1 MDKLQSL
8 NAQNFDQV
16 VLDSETPV
24 IVDFWADWCV
34 PCKSMEPMLEEMSDL
49 MGGKLRFAKVDV
61 DQHRELAIRYEVKS
75 LPTLLIFEKG
85 RPVDTISGVPP
96 RYSLISRL
104 EKHL

>member
-1 MDKLQSL
+1 
-8 NAQNFDQV
+8 
-16 VLDSETPV
+16 
-24 IVDFWADWCV
+24 
-34 PCKSMEPMLEEMSDL
+34 MEPMLEEMSDL

-61 DQHRELAIRYEVKS
+61 DQHRELAIRYEVNT